1 MPATPTK
8 NSIAPPLEV
17 GGANDALHI
26 IIPGGKV
33 VAWIDS
39 QGYGQ
44 GHLFSTATV
53 PGGSSGNIQ
62 ANNNGVFA
70 GIPGSS
76 VDFTNGLTGLAAT
89 GTGIAL
95 TVKGDA
101 HSNIAIEVL
110 DSAGVAAN
118 GLISATVP
126 TGGGTS
132 TLLTAGKNPS
142 GTGTVEAEGFTAA
155 GAANTAKLDGTNVR
169 ADINLNCH
177 TGDNLT
183 AYASSDAVDIT
194 LLDQTSGGASVNLQA
209 TGGITG
215 VNLIDQSGLLIS
227 LEPGLGMLPPLFT
240 VATLPSVGISE
251 GYIAYATNGRKV
263 GEGGGSGTGVPVYFS
278 NSEWRVFSTDAQVQS

>member
-62 ANNNGVFA
+62 ANNGGAFA
-70 GIPGSS
+70 GIPGSNI
-76 VDFTNGLTGLAAT
+76 DFTNGLVTLAPT

-101 HSNIAIEVL
+101 HSSAVLELLASTGVLTAGSIIGKVPNGTTELDIAGKSVSGTGKISCTGTTAGSALNSCLMEATPGQSLIEVL
-110 DSAGVAAN
+110 DHSGGSVVVSSGN
-118 GLISATVP
+118 LAT
-126 TGGGTS
+126 
-132 TLLTAGKNPS
+132 
-142 GTGTVEAEGFTAA
+142 GFTQA
-155 GAANTAKLDGTNVR
+155 
-169 ADINLNCH
+169 I
-177 TGDNLT
+177 LT
-183 AYASSDAVDIT
+183 DSSGEVID
-194 LLDQTSGGASVNLQA
+194 LQ
-209 TGGITG
+209 
-215 VNLIDQSGLLIS
+215 
-227 LEPGLGMLPPLFT
+227 PGLGIAPPSYT
-240 VATLPSVGISE
+240 VALLPAGVES
-251 GYIAYATNGRKV
+251 YIAYATDGRKV
-263 GEGGGSGTGVPVYFS
+263 GEGAGSGTGVPVYFS
-278 NSEWRVFSTDAQVQS
+278 NSQWRVFSTDAQVQS